1 MYSLDVNFLKDRQLE
16 QEAKSAGQK
25 ESKTSSSGDSLILVG
40 GLALLVLLPA
50 AAFGY
55 FWTIEQENAKLQGE
69 ITQIESKIAAA
80 RAERGRIDKIQKQIA
95 QANDQNKALV
105 SVFTKIKPWSA
116 ILQDIRDRIPPGVQI
131 GSIQQSA
138 VSTQSRGRRGRT
150 NTQVTGIKLT
160 IQGIANTHQDA
171 NDFLLTLKESKFLQ
185 PSETGLERTE
195 LIDNPLK
202 LEYIDPRTGEI
213 IGDAEE
219 IELPQVVRYS
229 IAAQLNDVPA
239 SQIVQ
244 ELSKKGAVGLI
255 NRIRTLENKGAIR

>member
-1 MYSLDVNFLKDRQLE
+1 M
-16 QEAKSAGQK
+16 
-25 ESKTSSSGDSLILVG
+25 
-40 GLALLVLLPA
+40 
-50 AAFGY
+50 
-55 FWTIEQENAKLQGE
+55 
-69 ITQIESKIAAA
+69 
-80 RAERGRIDKIQKQIA
+80 
-95 QANDQNKALV
+95 
-105 SVFTKIKPWSA
+105 
-116 ILQDIRDRIPPGVQI
+116 QDIRDRIPPGVQI

-138 VSTQSRGRRGRT
+138 VSTQSSGRRGRT
-150 NTQVTGIKLT
+150 TTQVTGIKLT
-160 IQGIANTHQDA
+160 IQGVANTHQDA

-213 IGDAEE
+213 IGDAEG